1 MNALTIHFSDGVS
14 LFRNDA
20 TRVFTADE
28 PRVVPTAAPTRKFP
42 IFPSVVLESNGH
54 PQTNPSEPPTAA
66 GAKGESICR
75 IASAFSLSIIASA
88 SLLAIAV
95 SLFITRR
102 FFTPPFDA
110 TVSSMNLRMSDLTL
124 ASHFVA
130 CPAFGVPAM
139 VKIERESS
147 IIRLTWLTSDKVR
160 PFVFDLA
167 MSLETASSLS
177 SIPMTSSNWFLNSK
191 SASSTLLF
199 LKVQGTEE
207 IAESTD
213 SFDFFAVLTSF

>member
-1 MNALTIHFSDGVS
+1 
-14 LFRNDA
+14 
-20 TRVFTADE
+20 
-28 PRVVPTAAPTRKFP
+28 
-42 IFPSVVLESNGH
+42 
-54 PQTNPSEPPTAA
+54 
-66 GAKGESICR
+66 
-75 IASAFSLSIIASA
+75 
-88 SLLAIAV
+88 
-95 SLFITRR
+95 
-102 FFTPPFDA
+102 
-110 TVSSMNLRMSDLTL
+110 
-124 ASHFVA
+124 
-130 CPAFGVPAM
+130 
-139 VKIERESS
+139 
-147 IIRLTWLTSDKVR
+147 LTWLTSDKVR